1 MMNTPKGQSVDTNPI
16 DANVSLQSQTLGLG
30 ELKCAGEIQILIL
43 DDEEDTCKLITHAL
57 AHKDFVIESLSDPA
71 RVKAW
76 LETAHEHHHKYHL
89 IILDYVLPGLE
100 PEDVLAW
107 LRDYQPDAIVIVIT
121 GYPSVDSALNC
132 LRART
137 YDYLTKPF
145 QINQLRQVV
154 LRGLESKGLLRMSE
168 DALREA
174 LGAAIRDRRKALG
187 LTLNEM
193 AKKTGVS
200 LGYLSQIELG
210 KNSAS
215 IETLYKICLALGVRM
230 AELFEAVQRPQHH

>member
-1 MMNTPKGQSVDTNPI
+1 M
-16 DANVSLQSQTLGLG
+16 
-30 ELKCAGEIQILIL
+30 CGEIQILIL

-121 GYPSVDSALNC
+121 GYPSVDSAFELPAGTH
-132 LRART
+132 LRLPDQAVPDQSTPASRLARSGE
-137 YDYLTKPF
+137 
-145 QINQLRQVV
+145 QR
-154 LRGLESKGLLRMSE
+154 S
-168 DALREA
+168 
-174 LGAAIRDRRKALG
+174 AAD
-187 LTLNEM
+187 
-193 AKKTGVS
+193 V
-200 LGYLSQIELG
+200 
-210 KNSAS
+210 
-215 IETLYKICLALGVRM
+215 
-230 AELFEAVQRPQHH
+230 